1 MNKSQEQRATPLGNS
16 FVSNAFWRMF
26 PAGMRRRWWLF
37 RFFDLIAKKIPMPW
51 PRKGLVV
58 VRMDGIG
65 DMVLFRTSLDHY
77 TEVFGVEMSEITIIG
92 CESWGAIAA
101 EVFPNFRT
109 LIINEHNFARRPLYR
124 FWVSLKVRALNPAIS
139 VCDSYMRRVLMADS
153 LVWILGASRTV
164 SSLPFINERTRDEYM
179 YYLSQVEEV
188 VQTGHYPL
196 HEVERHYNF
205 LSSIAGSKINPVA
218 PKISWRQTK
227 PSKHLVGCNT
237 QYAVLNPGCNEYGRR
252 WPLEKYQ
259 QLAQKI
265 VDRGLKVI
273 FIGGQ
278 DERLGKIN
286 KRGGKVIDLI
296 GKTDLPQ
303 LLDLINHAKLVV
315 SNDTGPAHLSIALQT
330 PTLVVVGGGHFG
342 CFVPYPQ
349 SINPDHARFVY
360 HKMDCYHCF
369 WNCPK
374 RESKYDVFPCI
385 EAVEIS
391 RVWEAA
397 DQLLSQ

>member
-1 MNKSQEQRATPLGNS
+1 MSKLHEQRASILGHN

-37 RFFDLIAKKIPMPW
+37 RFFDLIARKIPIPW
-51 PRKGLVV
+51 QRRGLVV

-77 TEVFGVEMSEITIIG
+77 TEVFGVEMSQITIIG
-92 CESWGAIAA
+92 CESWEAISD
-101 EVFPNFRT
+101 EVFCDYKT

-124 FWVSLKVRALNPAIS
+124 FWVSLKVRALNPSIS

-153 LVWILGASRTV
+153 LVWILGAPRTV
-164 SSLPFINERTRDEYM
+164 SSLPFINERTRDEYLF
-179 YYLSQVEEV
+179 YLSQVEEV

-205 LSSIAGSKINPVA
+205 LSAVAGRKIKPV
-218 PKISWRQTK
+218 PPQISWRQTK
-227 PSKHLVGCNT
+227 PPKQFIDSKI

-259 QLAQKI
+259 QLAKKI

-273 FIGGQ
+273 FIGGH

-286 KRGGKVIDLI
+286 KRGGNVIDLI

-303 LLDLINHAKLVV
+303 LLDLINHAQLVV

-349 SINPDHARFVY
+349 NIRPDHARFVY

-374 RESKYDVFPCI
+374 RASKYDVFPCI
-385 EAVEIS
+385 EAVEINK
-391 RVWEAA
+391 VWEAA
-397 DQLLSQ
+397 DQLLS